1 MNDASSVEPP
11 GPASG
16 RPDGRLRPDPVGRP
30 DGKLRTQSHTFRL
43 PGGESVMVRTI
54 SPQDA
59 DRLQAYVRNL
69 SASTRRNR
77 FLGAI
82 SELAQTELE
91 RLTHMN
97 RPGELALIAF
107 ARIGGEVSMVA
118 EAVQVIAP
126 QSQRCE
132 IALSVTDAWQ
142 RKGLGTLLVR
152 NMECRARVLGA
163 RYLIGEVL
171 RTNDA
176 MKGLARKAGFA
187 IQGPFRDARLVE
199 IVKDL
204 SIPQTGLP
212 CEQQFML
219 PQSIAA

>member
-1 MNDASSVEPP
+1 M
-11 GPASG
+11 
-16 RPDGRLRPDPVGRP
+16 
-30 DGKLRTQSHTFRL
+30 QSHMFRL
-43 PGGESVMVRTI
+43 PGGESVMVRAI

-59 DRLQAYVRNL
+59 DRLQAYMRNL
-69 SASTRRNR
+69 SGSTRRNR
-77 FLGAI
+77 FLGAV
-82 SELAQTELE
+82 SELAQTELD
-91 RLTHMN
+91 RLTHMD

-107 ARIGGEVSMVA
+107 ARMGGEASMVA
-118 EAVQVIAP
+118 EAIQVIAP

-187 IQGPFRDARLVE
+187 IQGPFTDARLVE

>member
-1 MNDASSVEPP
+1 MNDASRFDRGTE
-11 GPASG
+11 
-16 RPDGRLRPDPVGRP
+16 
-30 DGKLRTQSHTFRL
+30 SHMFRL
-43 PGGESVMVRTI
+43 PGGESVIVRAI

-59 DRLQAYVRNL
+59 DRLQAYMRNL

-107 ARIGGEVSMVA
+107 ARMGGEVSMVA
-118 EAVQVIAP
+118 EAIQVIAP

-152 NMECRARVLGA
+152 NMECRARALGA

-187 IQGPFRDARLVE
+187 IQGPFTDARLVE